1 VVEVGGTGEAG
12 RAGWVSSG
20 VPTAVFSK
28 GSGSAAAGGL
38 VAAEAV
44 VGIWR
49 TGDLLEGEDEF
60 VAGAMG

>member
-1 VVEVGGTGEAG
+1 M
-12 RAGWVSSG
+12 
-20 VPTAVFSK
+20 PTAVFSK